1 MNHTAKKLESL
12 QMVRAFA
19 MLMVLFIH
27 IDAFS
32 ARILGQS
39 FLSGIFMPSGD
50 SGVNIFFVLSGFIIF
65 FVHKDDVGKK
75 IKFLPY
81 LIKRFSRIYPTY
93 WLVTLILIPLHFLLP
108 QFGAGNEREAK
119 NIIFSL
125 LLLPQTH
132 APIIHAAW
140 SLSHEIFF
148 YLMFSLAIIL
158 SLKTMMPFIFF
169 IVLGSAL
176 STVYSLQ
183 GIIIFENPFHNLIFS
198 YHNFEFLL
206 GCLSAYLVFKY
217 KIRGKK
223 LLFGTGLII
232 LFAMIIFERI
242 NGDMSALR
250 LFGYGIPAFLI
261 ITALT
266 SYELKNKLVLPK
278 SFIPKLFLILGDA
291 SFSIYITHQ
300 LLISGIGRTLMS
312 TGLADIIGPSATITI
327 VTIFTLSAG
336 CIFHYKI
343 EKPLLYHSRKKLL
356 SLYNISNKFI
366 ADFKHT

>member
-1 MNHTAKKLESL
+1 MDHTAKKLESL

-32 ARILGQS
+32 TRIFEHS
-39 FLSGIFMPSGD
+39 FLSGIFIPGGD

-65 FVHKDDVGKK
+65 YVHKGDIGKK

-81 LIKRFSRIYPTY
+81 LIKRFSRIYPAY
-93 WLVTLILIPLHFLLP
+93 WLITLILITLHFLLP
-108 QFGAGNEREAK
+108 QFGAGNERETK
-119 NIIFSL
+119 NILFSL

-148 YLMFSLAIIL
+148 YLAFSLLVIL
-158 SLKTMMPFIFF
+158 SFKIIMPLLFF
-169 IVLGSAL
+169 IALGSAL
-176 STVYSLQ
+176 GTVYSLQ
-183 GIIIFENPFHNLIFS
+183 GITIFENPFLNLLFS
-198 YHNFEFLL
+198 YHNFEFIL
-206 GCLSAYLVFKY
+206 GCLSAYLVLNY
-217 KIRGKK
+217 KIKGEK
-223 LLFGTGLII
+223 I
-232 LFAMIIFERI
+232 LFALGSTLLLSMIIFERI

-266 SYELKNKLVLPK
+266 SHELKKSLILPRI
-278 SFIPKLFLILGDA
+278 FFPKIFLLLGDA

-312 TGLADIIGPSATITI
+312 LGLVKMTGPFAVIII
-327 VTIFTLSAG
+327 VTILTLLIG
-336 CIFHYKI
+336 CIFHLII
-343 EKPLLYHSRKKLL
+343 EKPLIHYSRIGLLKWYTARNKSYTKLT
-356 SLYNISNKFI
+356 K
-366 ADFKHT
+366 